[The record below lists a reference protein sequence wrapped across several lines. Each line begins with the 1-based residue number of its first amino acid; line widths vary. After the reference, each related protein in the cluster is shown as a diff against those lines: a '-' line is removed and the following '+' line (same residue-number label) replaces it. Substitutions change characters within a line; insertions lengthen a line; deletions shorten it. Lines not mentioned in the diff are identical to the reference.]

1 VPRIEAD
8 RSIAGELEALAAAL
22 RTGAL
27 TLT

>member
-8 RSIAGELEALAAAL
+8 RSLAAELEALATAL

-27 TLT
+27 TLA